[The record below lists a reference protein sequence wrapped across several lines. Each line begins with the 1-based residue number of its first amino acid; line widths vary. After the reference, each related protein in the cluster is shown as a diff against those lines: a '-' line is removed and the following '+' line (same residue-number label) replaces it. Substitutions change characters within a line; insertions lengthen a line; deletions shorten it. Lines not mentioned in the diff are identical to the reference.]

1 MIENDEFG
9 IKYLQEDIN
18 IGKVGVDKEL
28 LNLQKLLTATD
39 NNLDILMYL
48 SHKTLVT
55 SSTSSTDT
63 LDNTFNINKTY
74 SVIYLPDSNNSKF
87 IFIDPDGFPEYNNIK
102 LEKGKTYRFIQ
113 FTGSN
118 RSGNNFSSVNL
129 FDLFFRNL

>member
-48 SHKTLVT
+48 SHK
-55 SSTSSTDT
+55 
-63 LDNTFNINKTY
+63 K
-74 SVIYLPDSNNSKF
+74 
-87 IFIDPDGFPEYNNIK
+87 
-102 LEKGKTYRFIQ
+102 
-113 FTGSN
+113 
-118 RSGNNFSSVNL
+118 
-129 FDLFFRNL
+129 